1 MKQLPM
7 SGKDDVVDRRHV
19 KMSTRPHNYRGVPRD
34 VTHDDVIADDDDEGE
49 ISRDE
54 TRSATAAE
62 WRLSGLWVSEES
74 DVCHVDPFIA
84 AAAAA
89 ADDDDDDD
97 DCVDRRRRRSRP
109 DLVPSSQSSFVTS
122 PVARHHQELD
132 KTCHDDVTVLCRF
145 PSPVH
150 CHCVPVS
157 QSDIMRPRNLL
168 TSWPRYFWRSS

>member
-1 MKQLPM
+1 MKQLAM
-7 SGKDDVVDRRHV
+7 NGTDNVVDRRHV
-19 KMSTRPHNYRGVPRD
+19 KMSKRPHNYRGVPRD
-34 VTHDDVIADDDDEGE
+34 VTHDDVIADDDDDDEGE

-54 TRSATAAE
+54 ARSATAAE
-62 WRLSGLWVSEES
+62 WRLSGLWVSDES

-89 ADDDDDDD
+89 AAADDDDDD

-122 PVARHHQELD
+122 PAARHHQELN
-132 KTCHDDVTVLCRF
+132 KTYNDDVTVLCRL

-157 QSDIMRPRNLL
+157 QSDVIRPRHLL
-168 TSWPRYFWRSS
+168 TS